1 MKRKNQS
8 GFTLIETVISLFLLA
23 VVLLAISSLVCSI
36 MRSNSQSRELTAA
49 TTLAQDK
56 LEGLRQQR
64 FASLTPGN
72 DSVRLGNIDY
82 GRQWGVAVTGN
93 IAIITVTLNWTSRGP
108 HQVSMATLR
117 GE

>member
-8 GFTLIETVISLFLLA
+8 GFTLIETVISLFILA
-23 VVLLAISSLVCSI
+23 VVLLAISSLVWSI

-56 LEGLRQQR
+56 LEGLRKSG
-64 FASLTPGN
+64 FSSLTPGA

-82 GRQWGVAVTGN
+82 IRQWSVAPAGN
-93 IAIITVTLNWTSRGP
+93 LAIITVTMNWTSRGV
-108 HQVSMATLR
+108 HQISLATLR

>member
-8 GFTLIETVISLFLLA
+8 GFTLIEVIISIFILA

-56 LEGLRQQR
+56 LESLRQR
-64 FASLTPGN
+64 SFSSLTPGS

-82 GRQWGVAVTGN
+82 IRQWAVAVTGN
-93 IAIITVTLNWTSRGP
+93 IAIITVKLNWASRGG
-108 HQVSMATLR
+108 HQISLTTLR

>member
-8 GFTLIETVISLFLLA
+8 GFTLIETVISLFILA

-56 LEGLRQQR
+56 LESLRQRR
-64 FASLTPGN
+64 FVSLTPGS

-82 GRQWGVAVTGN
+82 VRQWAVSVTGN
-93 IAIITVTLNWTSRGP
+93 IAIITVTLNWTSRGA
-108 HQVSMATLR
+108 HQVSLATLR